1 MPRHVFWVAAV
12 AEGVRLDR
20 FLAQSLP
27 DAMALSRTSLARL
40 IEKGAVKVDGK
51 PVTTR
56 ALLLREG
63 QEVALNLA
71 VAITNVETHTETS
84 SDKQTLKQTH
94 APLEILYEDEHLL
107 CFVKPAGLT
116 THPAASVRG
125 ETLVDYLKMHCAP
138 HLAGYPHDPR
148 CGIVHR
154 LDRETSGVMVAAKSE
169 KARMAL
175 AAMFARHDLER
186 CYLVLVW
193 GVPTLKQGTID
204 AALARHPVQRT
215 RMAVCRDSG
224 RQGKGQRRGRK
235 AVTHYR
241 LLQAFGDETCLLRCT
256 LETGRTHQIRV
267 HLSSIGHAVMGD
279 PLYGDS
285 NPSARRRAYAESLPM
300 MGRQALHAER
310 LAFVHPIGGKEIS
323 FSAPPPR
330 DFQRLLEALQEL

>member
-1 MPRHVFWVAAV
+1 MPRQAFSVAAV
-12 AEGVRLDR
+12 AGGVRLDR

-27 DAMALSRTSLARL
+27 DEIALSRTSLVRM
-40 IEKGAVKVDGK
+40 IEKGAVEVDGR

-56 ALLLREG
+56 ALLLRAG
-63 QEVALNLA
+63 QEVSLNLA
-71 VAITNVETHTETS
+71 HNEMETEKKS
-84 SDKQTLKQTH
+84 CKQTLKQTF

-116 THPAASVRG
+116 THPASSVRG

-169 KARMAL
+169 EARLAL
-175 AAMFARHDLER
+175 ATMFASHDLER
-186 CYLVLVW
+186 CYLALVW
-193 GVPTLKQGTID
+193 GVPMLRAGTID
-204 AALARHPVQRT
+204 VALARHPVQRT

-224 RQGKGQRRGRK
+224 GQGKGQRKGRR

-241 LLQAFGDETCLLRCT
+241 LLRTFGDGACLLRCS

-285 NPSARRRAYAESLPM
+285 NPSARRRAWAGGLPL

-310 LAFVHPIGGKEIS
+310 LAFVHPIGGEELS

-330 DFQRLLEALQEL
+330 DFRILLEALQEL